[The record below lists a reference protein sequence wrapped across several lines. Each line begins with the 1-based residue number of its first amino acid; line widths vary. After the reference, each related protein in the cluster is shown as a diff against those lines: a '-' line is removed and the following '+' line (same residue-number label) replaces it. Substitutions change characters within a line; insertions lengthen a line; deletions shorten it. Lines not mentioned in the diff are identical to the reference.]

1 MIEPERRTIP
11 RRLTALLAFLRSQTA
26 GGLALIAAS
35 VFALVWSNAS
45 GSAAY
50 FGLMSYR
57 LGILP
62 VDGWV
67 NDGLM
72 ALFFLVVGLEIRRE
86 MTEGQLS
93 SRRQIAAP
101 ALAALGGMVV
111 PALFF
116 VGFNHADPTRMKG
129 WAVPVA
135 TDIAFAL
142 AALSVLGKRV
152 PVTLKLFLTALAI
165 MDDLGAIGVIALF
178 YTAGLNWTAL
188 AGASAVCAGLALLNR
203 AGIRQ
208 TWVFGVGGALL
219 WACVLRS
226 GVHPTIAGV
235 ALAFVV
241 PMEPVGHGMASRLEG
256 WVTWIVLPLF
266 GLANAGLD
274 LGGVTL
280 ADFATPVVLG
290 VGLGLILGKPIGVF
304 GAAWLS
310 VRLGWAHLPAGLSW
324 SALFGAAMLC
334 GIGFTMSLFI
344 GDLGFHGSSIH
355 SEVKLAV
362 FAGSL
367 ISAAAG
373 VLFLSF
379 TAKPRRPQHH
389 GSRAS

>member
-1 MIEPERRTIP
+1 
-11 RRLTALLAFLRSQTA
+11 
-26 GGLALIAAS
+26 
-35 VFALVWSNAS
+35 
-45 GSAAY
+45 
-50 FGLMSYR
+50 
-57 LGILP
+57 
-62 VDGWV
+62 
-67 NDGLM
+67 M